1 MGDDENEI
9 ECHDCSNPADMNL
22 LVNGS
27 SYCEDCANAC
37 GNCRDV
43 HTTDRLRYV
52 GDELWCEEC
61 STECQRCDSG
71 MDRDDTYSVDDEQW
85 CHSCY
90 EYNTFYCDQCQTS
103 YSNHYD
109 YSSVGD
115 DTVCE
120 HCYSDNCYYCDDCN
134 ENYYDEEPCE
144 CREGVSG
151 RPCRCR
157 AVVHDYNC
165 KPPVTFKGA
174 SRHGVYLGFELET
187 VINGDYQLAS
197 NYASTNLQGVAML
210 KHDGS
215 IGASGFE
222 IVTEPHS
229 HSEYRENS
237 KILWDTIDTLRTDYG
252 ARSWDTESCGLH
264 IHVSRA
270 GFSGGAHTHR
280 FLSLVYKN
288 SEMMMKF
295 AGRKS
300 RYARFNDVYT
310 FDEYDKP
317 VFSLKHKLV
326 LGGQTERYTAVNTNN
341 RDTLELRFFKGT
353 MNTSGV
359 LSALDLAQAMV
370 EYTRDLRLDDVKR
383 GALSWEWFADYVA
396 SNNGLYPDLYMRLN
410 KISGVDIN
418 RPAELNA

>member
-1 MGDDENEI
+1 MEDDEL
-9 ECHDCSNPADMNL
+9 ECHDCSNTADMNL
-22 LVNGS
+22 EINGDY
-27 SYCEDCANAC
+27 YCEDCASAC
-37 GNCRDV
+37 DNCRSVETQDNMRDV
-43 HTTDRLRYV
+43 Q
-52 GDELWCEEC
+52 GSLWCYEC
-61 STECQRCDSG
+61 SSQCERCDDG
-71 MDRDDTYSVDDEQW
+71 VDRDDTYSVGDELW
-85 CHSCY
+85 CRGCY
-90 EYNTFYCDQCQTS
+90 EDNTFYCDSCETS
-103 YSNHYD
+103 YSNRYD

-115 DTVCE
+115 STICE
-120 HCYSDNCYYCDDCN
+120 NCYSDSCYYCDDCN
-134 ENYYDEEPCE
+134 ENFFDDSPCD
-144 CREGVSG
+144 CREAISG

-165 KPPVTFKGA
+165 KPPVTFKGNPK
-174 SRHGVYLGFELET
+174 HGVYLGFELET
-187 VINGDYQLAS
+187 VINGDYSTAS
-197 NYASTNLQGVAML
+197 NYASTNLQGIAML

-215 IGASGFE
+215 IGSEGFE

-229 HSEYRENS
+229 HLEYRENS
-237 KILWDTIDTLRTDYG
+237 KILWDTIETLRADYG
-252 ARSWDTESCGLH
+252 ARSWDTETCGLH
-264 IHVSRA
+264 IHISRA
-270 GFSGGAHTHR
+270 GFSSGAHTHR

-317 VFSLKHKLV
+317 VFSLKHKV
-326 LGGQTERYTAVNTNN
+326 KWGNTTERYSAVNTNN

-353 MNTSGV
+353 MNTNGV
-359 LSALDLAQAMV
+359 LSALDLAQALV